1 MDTEANE
8 TMAERPEVYGFL
20 APVLMIAMLVIAFL
34 GASVG
39 WIDLAEQA
47 NLTDIGLT
55 TIVLLLAGVIGL
67 AARPTI
73 SSSLGGSGTT
83 AVVVLA
89 GIVSIFVGQGMG
101 HGMISMIGAVTM

>member
-20 APVLMIAMLVIAFL
+20 APVLMIAMLVIAFV
-34 GASVG
+34 GASIG

-55 TIVLLLAGVIGL
+55 TIVLLVATGICLGIQSFHL
-67 AARPTI
+67 DKNSSISLSDLYSTFTI
-73 SSSLGGSGTT
+73 RE
-83 AVVVLA
+83 
-89 GIVSIFVGQGMG
+89 
-101 HGMISMIGAVTM
+101 